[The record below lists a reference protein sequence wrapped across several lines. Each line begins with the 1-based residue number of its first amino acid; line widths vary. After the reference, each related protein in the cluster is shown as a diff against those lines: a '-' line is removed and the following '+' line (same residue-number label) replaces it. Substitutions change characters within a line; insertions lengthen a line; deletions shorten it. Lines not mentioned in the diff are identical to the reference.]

1 MLSIALTKGRL
12 EKQSV
17 AMFEQ
22 CGYGIDDLKN
32 KGRQLVFL
40 DTEKEQRY
48 FLVKAADCVTY
59 VEHGVADVGFVGKDT
74 LMESEGRYYEL
85 MDLGIEERFAEVVFY
100 TESWGPQYRGREAV
114 RHWFEE
120 WNTRGR
126 VLVWDI
132 RQFFHKEGQTVVE
145 WYFRNAMQ
153 DGGVEEFDGVSRIEW
168 TPEGKIAALK
178 EFGCNSH
185 TYDPY
190 RSGPEPVFRDEA
202 ARWF

>member
-1 MLSIALTKGRL
+1 MI
-12 EKQSV
+12 V
-17 AMFEQ
+17 
-22 CGYGIDDLKN
+22 
-32 KGRQLVFL
+32 
-40 DTEKEQRY
+40 
-48 FLVKAADCVTY
+48 
-59 VEHGVADVGFVGKDT
+59 
-74 LMESEGRYYEL
+74 
-85 MDLGIEERFAEVVFY
+85 LGGLHASMNY
-100 TESWGPQYRGREAV
+100 REAV

-153 DGGVEEFDGVSRIEW
+153 DGRVEEFDGVSRIEW